1 MGGVD
6 VVDQQLESVLAIR
19 RTFKWYKKIFF
30 RFLLQS
36 ALSAHKLSQRGG
48 SKKDFLMFLHD
59 CVTVMITKAPRLSTS
74 PSAGLD
80 SVARLTGREHFPV
93 KRDYEGTG
101 KKTILQKKECRV
113 CHARGVK
120 TPKGGPVETTW
131 VCEACPSA
139 PGLCVWTADVFE
151 TITLCLT
158 TASR

>member
-19 RTFKWYKKIFF
+19 RTFKWYKIFF

-36 ALSAHKLSQRGG
+36 ALSAHKLFQRGG

-101 KKTILQKKECRV
+101 K
-113 CHARGVK
+113 
-120 TPKGGPVETTW
+120 
-131 VCEACPSA
+131 
-139 PGLCVWTADVFE
+139 
-151 TITLCLT
+151 
-158 TASR
+158 